1 MTYKDVQVYDLKYT
15 GRIHVYDLIY
25 TGQNTISSAGT
36 AEGHYLH

>member
-1 MTYKDVQVYDLKYT
+1 MTYKDVQVYGLEYT
-15 GRIHVYDLIY
+15 GQVHGYGLIY